1 MTRWSAHTVR
11 CIARWALLLVLGL
24 GWAGSAPAEAPQ
36 PADAPVHFERLDGL
50 SHNTVFAV
58 LQDQHGF
65 LWIGTADGLN
75 RYDGYDVT
83 VYRHLPG
90 DSTSL
95 VDNTVQAL
103 AEAPNGDLWVGTA
116 SGLDRL
122 DRSTGR
128 FVHYDLMPDATDPP
142 KNIAQVVR
150 DGAGRLWVRTYL
162 DGHLYRYDRAAGA
175 FERFEG
181 GWQPGSVAM
190 MEIGP
195 EGQIWVVGAAPLGG
209 SAPSMLYRF
218 DAAQYRFHPLVELR
232 GGALHA
238 GASGT
243 LWMGGV
249 TETPDTVRAPVRRL
263 DAPVPWGQERNAV
276 QETRDGTVWIGTSRG
291 LHRFDPATGT
301 SQHHLIDTTG
311 TAGLSNYVLG
321 LFEDRSGILWVGT
334 RSGLYRHDPH
344 RKPFRHLG
352 PSSGRLRGSSQSAVM
367 ALHEAAGTLW
377 AGTLGGGLVR
387 LQTESSTYRADGRA
401 SGLPSNE
408 VWALYEDRAGRLWV
422 GTEAGACVMNSQR
435 PRCETSITG
444 SARPLPSGPIYT
456 FAEEPDGTLWM
467 GGTALYRVNPRTG
480 RVETPVDL
488 EYGSDFSTIQALHT
502 DGAGRLWIG
511 MEGGGLA
518 RYDIRRDTLIR
529 DAGTELDGAPRGLQE
544 TIWVIHQSARGPLWL
559 GTDLGLVE
567 IDPAA
572 GTHTRHFDADQLLG
586 SIVYSILEDGRG
598 QLWLGTSQGLV
609 RFDPR
614 TEQFRRYD
622 ASDGVRNTE
631 FNRRAAHAGPDGLFF
646 FGGLRGITAF
656 DPSAIRDNPYVPP
669 VAITRMTKV
678 NRDTTATLNP
688 LGREHLTLDYRD
700 RVFTFEFAAL
710 SFTSPEKN
718 QYAYR
723 LDGFEAD
730 WVEAG
735 TRRTVRYTNVPPGEY
750 TFRVKGSNNDGI
762 WNEAGASMR
771 VTIAPPFWQT
781 TWFRLL
787 MGMLLVGALA
797 VVYRLRVQHL
807 LAMERLRL
815 RIASDLHD
823 DVGSQLASV
832 AITSDVLRAQD
843 DLSAAT
849 HAELRHIGSVV
860 RQTAEAL
867 RDIVWFVDPEH
878 DDPESL
884 LWKMKNEAARLLS
897 EVDYTFDHPP
907 LDQITVLEQMD
918 VRVRRNLFLIFK
930 EALHNI
936 VRHARAKT
944 VRIALRCHSERI
956 ELTVS
961 DDGIG
966 LDPGEDESSGQG
978 LKNMHHRTEEMGAEL
993 ELTCRPEGGTTL
1005 RLTVPAA

>member
-1 MTRWSAHTVR
+1 MVR
-11 CIARWALLLVLGL
+11 IRLPLWCLLLAVGGL
-24 GWAGSAPAEAPQ
+24 GVLTAREVPASSKVQ
-36 PADAPVHFERLDGL
+36 ADRPIRFERIEGL

-58 LQDQHGF
+58 LQDRHGF

-75 RYDGYDVT
+75 RYDGYEFK
-83 VYRHLPG
+83 VYRHLPA
-90 DSTSL
+90 DSTTL

-103 AEAPNGDLWVGTA
+103 AEAPNGDLWVGTE
-116 SGLDRL
+116 SGLDRFN
-122 DRSTGR
+122 RATGQ
-128 FVHYDLMPDATDPP
+128 FAHYDLTPDASDPP

-162 DGHLYRYDRAAGA
+162 DGHLYRYHRPTGT
-175 FERFEG
+175 FERFAG
-181 GWQPGSVAM
+181 GWRPGSVAM
-190 MEIGP
+190 MERGP
-195 EGQIWVVGAAPLGG
+195 EGRLWVVGSAPPGTSG
-209 SAPSMLYRF
+209 PSMLFRY
-218 DAAQYRFHPLVELR
+218 DAAQNRFQPLVALR

-249 TETPDTVRAPVRRL
+249 TETLDPIGAPVRRL

-291 LHRFDPATGT
+291 LHRFDPATGA
-301 SQHHLIDTTG
+301 SEHHLIDTTG
-311 TAGLSNYVLG
+311 TAGLSNYVWTLC
-321 LFEDRSGILWVGT
+321 EDQSGILWVGT

-352 PSSGRLRGSSQSAVM
+352 PSSGRLRGSSQRAVM

-387 LQTESSTYRADGRA
+387 LQADWPTYRADGRA
-401 SGLPSNE
+401 SELPSNE
-408 VWALYEDRAGRLWV
+408 VWSLHEDGAGRLWV
-422 GTEAGACVMNSQR
+422 GTEAGACVMDPQQ
-435 PRCETSITG
+435 PRCEVSIPGQMHT
-444 SARPLPSGPIYT
+444 LPSDPIYT

-467 GGTALYRVNPRTG
+467 GGTALYRVDPMTG
-480 RVETPVDL
+480 EADTPVDL
-488 EYGSDFSTIQALHT
+488 EYGLDFSTIQALHV
-502 DGAGRLWIG
+502 DGAGQLWIG

-518 RYDIRRDTLIR
+518 RYDTRCDTLLR
-529 DAGTELDGAPRGLQE
+529 DIGAALNGDTRLAQE
-544 TIWVIHQSARGPLWL
+544 TIWTLHESARGTLWL

-572 GTHTRHFDADQLLG
+572 GTHKHHFDADQLPG
-586 SIVYSILEDGRG
+586 SIVYSILEDDRGR
-598 QLWLGTSQGLV
+598 LWLGTSQGLA

-614 TEQFRRYD
+614 TEQFRHYD
-622 ASDGVRNTE
+622 TSDGVRNTE
-631 FNRRAAHAGPDGLFF
+631 FNRRAAHAGSGGLFF
-646 FGGLRGITAF
+646 FGGLRGVTAF
-656 DPSAIRDNPYVPP
+656 DPAAIQDNPFVPP
-669 VAITRMTKV
+669 VVITQITKV

-688 LGREHLTLDYRD
+688 QGRKHLRLDYRD

-750 TFRVKGSNNDGI
+750 TFRVKASNNDGI
-762 WNEAGASMR
+762 WNEEGASMR

-797 VVYRLRVQHL
+797 VAYRLRVQHL

-849 HAELRHIGSVV
+849 RAELRHIGSVV

-907 LDQITVLEQMD
+907 PDQITVLDQMD

-966 LDPGEDESSGQG
+966 LDPGEDGSSGQG
-978 LKNMHHRTEEMGAEL
+978 LKNMHHRAEEMGAEL